1 MRRYATPSGPALTI
15 NGKDYSLLRRH
26 QDRYGKPFFVQVSG
40 ATPLRKEDLPTKE
53 WALLSAKRG
62 QARVDTA
69 YFKPWFRYDVGR
81 DFTTLAFLGST
92 QASALALVL
101 RFLAQRAHL
110 SLSVA
115 ELLSK
120 AKEIAESEL
129 PSWLTASPNHGS
141 APSSAVLLDLSP
153 WLEDEVVPGLLTGD
167 AHHAPSPDTA
177 AEER

>member
-1 MRRYATPSGPALTI
+1 MRRYGTPSGPALTI
-15 NGKDYSLLRRH
+15 NGKDYSLLRHH

-69 YFKPWFRYDVGR
+69 YFKPWFRYDVGK

-92 QASALALVL
+92 QESALALVL

-110 SLSVA
+110 AMSVPD
-115 ELLSK
+115 LL
-120 AKEIAESEL
+120 ARARALGTNEL
-129 PSWLTASPNHGS
+129 PSWLTECPNHGS

-167 AHHAPSPDTA
+167 TPHAASSETTTA
-177 AEER
+177 EG